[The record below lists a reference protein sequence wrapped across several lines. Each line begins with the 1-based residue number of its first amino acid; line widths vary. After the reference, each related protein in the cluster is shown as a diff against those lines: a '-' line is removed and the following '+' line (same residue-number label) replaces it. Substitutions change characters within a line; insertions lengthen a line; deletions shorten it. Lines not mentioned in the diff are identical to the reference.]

1 VRRHGRVASAA
12 ALLVAA
18 ALTGCTAPASPSGAT
33 PPAGGTDPGAPTT
46 AVATTE
52 PTGTT
57 TTTDPRDA
65 LPSDQ
70 RRLSLAMRI
79 ADDGLQPKSV
89 VHSGTGLFFAQNMMY
104 RHSVAVYGRDGSLVA
119 TIDDRVDLGAFGAAE
134 AGRAPIVRGAPV
146 EAAFSADGAT
156 AWVSN
161 YKMYGDGWRPVADD
175 TCQGRNWDPGYVYRI
190 DVASFGVTDAIK
202 VGAVPKYLAA
212 SPDGRLLLV
221 SNFCSQDLSVV
232 DAATGDEIRRIPV
245 GLHPRGIAITSDS
258 STAFV
263 AVMGAATVVR
273 IDLATWEATEIP
285 AGPTP
290 RHLVLSPDD
299 RVLYV
304 TNNRAGTVRAIDAS
318 SGEELAVV
326 RTGQQPRS
334 MAISDDGRSLWV
346 VNYADDTL
354 SKVATAT
361 MTVVQ
366 EIATDRRP
374 VGVTYDPV
382 DNRVWVA
389 NYSGSLGVYD
399 DR

>member
-1 VRRHGRVASAA
+1 
-12 ALLVAA
+12 
-18 ALTGCTAPASPSGAT
+18 
-33 PPAGGTDPGAPTT
+33 
-46 AVATTE
+46 
-52 PTGTT
+52 
-57 TTTDPRDA
+57 
-65 LPSDQ
+65 
-70 RRLSLAMRI
+70 MRI

-104 RHSVAVYGRDGSLVA
+104 RHSVAVYDRDGTLIA
-119 TIDDRVDLGAFGAAE
+119 TIDDRVDLGEFGAAE
-134 AGRAPIVRGAPV
+134 PDRASIVRGSPV
-146 EAAFSADGAT
+146 EAAFSADGTT

-175 TCQGRNWDPGYVYRI
+175 SCQGRDWDSSYVYRI
-190 DVASFGVTDAIK
+190 DVASLQIEDVIK
-202 VGAVPKYLAA
+202 VGAVPKYLATT
-212 SPDGRLLLV
+212 PDGRLLLV
-221 SNFCSQDLSVV
+221 SNFCSQDLSVH
-232 DAATGDEIRRIPV
+232 DTTTGAEVQRVQV
-245 GLHPRGIAITSDS
+245 GLHPRGIAVTSDS

-263 AVMGAATVVR
+263 AVMGTATVVR
-273 IDLATWEATEIP
+273 IDLATWETTDIA

-299 RVLYV
+299 RFLYV
-304 TNNRAGTVRAIDAS
+304 TNNRAGTVRALDTS
-318 SGEELAVV
+318 TGTELAVV

-346 VNYADDTL
+346 VNYVDDTL
-354 SKVATAT
+354 TKVSTAT

-366 EIATDRRP
+366 EIATGRRP

-389 NYSGSLGVYD
+389 NYSGTLSVYD

>member
-1 VRRHGRVASAA
+1 MAA
-12 ALLVAA
+12 AVAA
-18 ALTGCTAPASPSGAT
+18 AVLTGCTGPASSAGA
-33 PPAGGTDPGAPTT
+33 PEPAASTAPGAPSTVAPT
-46 AVATTE
+46 AA
-52 PTGTT
+52 PTSTT
-57 TTTDPRDA
+57 TTVDPRDA
-65 LPSDQ
+65 LPSDE

-104 RHSVAVYGRDGSLVA
+104 RHSIAVYGRDGRLVA
-119 TIDDRVDLGAFGAAE
+119 TIDDRVDLGEFGVAE
-134 AGRAPIVRGAPV
+134 AGRAPIVRGSPV

-175 TCQGRNWDPGYVYRI
+175 SCQGRDWDPGYVYRI
-190 DVASFGVTDAIK
+190 DVATFDVEDVVK
-202 VGAVPKYLAA
+202 VGAVPKYLATT
-212 SPDGRLLLV
+212 PDGRLLLV
-221 SNFCSQDLSVV
+221 SNFCSQDVSVV
-232 DAATGDEIRRIPV
+232 DVATGDEVQRILV

-258 STAFV
+258 SAAFV
-263 AVMGAATVVR
+263 AVMGAASVVR
-273 IDLATWEATEIP
+273 IDLATWGTARIA

-304 TNNRAGTVRAIDAS
+304 TNNLAGTVRSLDAA
-318 SGEELAVV
+318 SGAELATV
-326 RTGQQPRS
+326 RTGRQPRS

-366 EIATDRRP
+366 EIATGRRP

>member
-1 VRRHGRVASAA
+1 MAA
-12 ALLVAA
+12 AVAA
-18 ALTGCTAPASPSGAT
+18 AVLTGCTGPASSAGAPEPAASTAPGAPST
-33 PPAGGTDPGAPTT
+33 VAPTT
-46 AVATTE
+46 A
-52 PTGTT
+52 PTSTT
-57 TTTDPRDA
+57 TTVDPRDA
-65 LPSDQ
+65 LPSDE

-104 RHSVAVYGRDGSLVA
+104 RHSIAVYGRDGRLVA
-119 TIDDRVDLGAFGAAE
+119 TIDDRVDLGEFGVAE
-134 AGRAPIVRGAPV
+134 AGRAPIVRGSPV

-175 TCQGRNWDPGYVYRI
+175 SCQGRDWDPGYVYRI
-190 DVASFGVTDAIK
+190 DVATFDVEDVVK
-202 VGAVPKYLAA
+202 VGAVPKYLATT
-212 SPDGRLLLV
+212 PDGRLLLV
-221 SNFCSQDLSVV
+221 SNFCSQDVSVV
-232 DAATGDEIRRIPV
+232 DVATGDEVQRILV
-245 GLHPRGIAITSDS
+245 GLHPRGIAIASDS
-258 STAFV
+258 SAAFV
-263 AVMGAATVVR
+263 AVMGAASVVR
-273 IDLATWEATEIP
+273 IDLATWETVRIA

-304 TNNRAGTVRAIDAS
+304 TNNLAGTVRALDAA
-318 SGEELAVV
+318 SGAELATV
-326 RTGQQPRS
+326 RTGRQPRS

-366 EIATDRRP
+366 DIATGRRP

>member
-1 VRRHGRVASAA
+1 MLAVGQAGCSGDRGSAS
-12 ALLVAA
+12 
-18 ALTGCTAPASPSGAT
+18 GPSPASS
-33 PPAGGTDPGAPTT
+33 AP
-46 AVATTE
+46 VAEDSATE
-52 PTGTT
+52 PTVGATT
-57 TTTDPRDA
+57 TTSTTTVPDLLDA
-65 LPSDQ
+65 RPSDE
-70 RRLSLAMRI
+70 RSLTLAATI
-79 ADDGLQPKSV
+79 SDDGLQPKSV
-89 VHSGTGLFFAQNMMY
+89 VHSGGGLFFAQNMMY
-104 RHSVAVYGRDGSLVA
+104 RHSISVYDRTFALVG

-134 AGRAPIVRGAPV
+134 PGRASIVRGSPV
-146 EAAFSADGAT
+146 EAAFAPDGAT

-175 TCQGRNWDPGYVYRI
+175 ECQGREWDPSFVYRI
-190 DVASFGVTDAIK
+190 DVGTLAISGAVR

-212 SPDGRLLLV
+212 SPDGRWLLV

-232 DAATGDEIRRIPV
+232 DVASGTEVRRILV
-245 GLHPRGIAITSDS
+245 GLHPRGIAISSDS
-258 STAFV
+258 TTAFV
-263 AVMGAATVVR
+263 AVMGAAKVVR
-273 IDLATWEATEIP
+273 IDLATWETVDVP

-304 TNNRAGTVRAIDAS
+304 TNNRAGTVRSIDAATGS
-318 SGEELAVV
+318 ELAVV
-326 RTGQQPRS
+326 ATGRQPRS

-354 SKVATAT
+354 VKVGTAT
-361 MTVVQ
+361 MTILQ
-366 EIATDRRP
+366 EVRTRDRP

-389 NYSGSLGVYD
+389 NYSGSLGIYD

>member
-1 VRRHGRVASAA
+1 M
-12 ALLVAA
+12 
-18 ALTGCTAPASPSGAT
+18 SP
-33 PPAGGTDPGAPTT
+33 
-46 AVATTE
+46 
-52 PTGTT
+52 
-57 TTTDPRDA
+57 
-65 LPSDQ
+65 
-70 RRLSLAMRI
+70 AMRI

-104 RHSVAVYGRDGSLVA
+104 RHSIAVYDRGGTLVA

-134 AGRAPIVRGAPV
+134 AGRAPIVRGSPV
-146 EAAFSADGAT
+146 EAAFSPDGST

-175 TCQGRNWDPGYVYRI
+175 SCQGRNWDPGYVYRI
-190 DVASFGVTDAIK
+190 DVASFEVTDAIK

-212 SPDGRLLLV
+212 TPDGRLLLV

-232 DAATGDEIRRIPV
+232 DAATGDEVRRILV

-263 AVMGAATVVR
+263 AVMGAAIVVR
-273 IDLATWEATEIP
+273 IDLATWEATEIA

-304 TNNRAGTVRAIDAS
+304 TNNRAGTVRALDAS
-318 SGEELAVV
+318 SGAELAVV

-366 EIATDRRP
+366 ELATGRRP